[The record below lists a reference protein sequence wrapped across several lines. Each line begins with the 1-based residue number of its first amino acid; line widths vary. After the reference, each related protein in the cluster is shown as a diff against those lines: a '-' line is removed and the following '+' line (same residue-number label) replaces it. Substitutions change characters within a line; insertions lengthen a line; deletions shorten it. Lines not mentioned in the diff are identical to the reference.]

1 MKETTTP
8 ETATMTFGFKLTTRQ
23 LEELNRALCDL
34 GYATQQDGVL
44 TVEAW
49 NDVADDGPLSVME
62 TLAYRLGCEIELA
75 DEYSGFYPSDRDEE
89 ERAMFNYGKRLRTI
103 AAKFGAAL

>member
-1 MKETTTP
+1 MSEGIVSK
-8 ETATMTFGFKLTTRQ
+8 TFGFKLTARQ

-89 ERAMFNYGKRLRTI
+89 ERAMFNYGKRLHTI
-103 AAKFGAAL
+103 ARQFGIGA